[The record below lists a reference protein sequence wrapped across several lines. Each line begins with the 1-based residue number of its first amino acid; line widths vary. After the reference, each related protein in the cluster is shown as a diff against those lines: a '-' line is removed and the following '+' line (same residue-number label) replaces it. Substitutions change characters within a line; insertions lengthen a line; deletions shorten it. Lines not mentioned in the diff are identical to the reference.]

1 MKYIADIFFPGLERQ
16 RQIEEYEE
24 FRGFDLSPAHPL
36 PVDQDYSQNALSHR
50 GDHSQSLK
58 GEHSQSLRG
67 EQSQSHRGGFE
78 TSHTEDTEMYLPVTQ
93 VVSLSIFKYCLRP
106 SEHFWQALHF
116 RVMKKVYL
124 DMSQEIEKTNTVQID
139 QVLERI
145 SICRLKNNKH

>member
-1 MKYIADIFFPGLERQ
+1 MLIAFFPGLERQ
-16 RQIEEYEE
+16 RQIVEYEE

-93 VVSLSIFKYCLRP
+93 VVCLVWVKRCINDLVSLLKMIKGKVETAMSRIDTRNLKTTWSLYKNQIF
-106 SEHFWQALHF
+106 W
-116 RVMKKVYL
+116 
-124 DMSQEIEKTNTVQID
+124 IEYHTK
-139 QVLERI
+139 
-145 SICRLKNNKH
+145 